1 MIESGILATIQPEEK
16 KLQEAMFEVTQGSL
30 SPLHITLPQV
40 ISSEASYLK
49 SLNIL
54 ISHFIQS
61 PKFSGD
67 SSVLSKRDQRILFS
81 EVSNMHGRRSW
92 NCQRSCD
99 WILDLYVPPV
109 RQVILV
115 RACSE
120 RFLSDLESR
129 WQVKSRWQWDDTG
142 SV

>member
-1 MIESGILATIQPEEK
+1 M
-16 KLQEAMFEVTQGSL
+16 
-30 SPLHITLPQV
+30 

-81 EVSNMHGRRSW
+81 EVINMQHAWLKVSELSAIYIVIVIG
-92 NCQRSCD
+92 SC
-99 WILDLYVPPV
+99 
-109 RQVILV
+109 QVILV

-129 WQVKSRWQWDDTG
+129 WQVKCRAG
-142 SV
+142 

>member
-1 MIESGILATIQPEEK
+1 MRWPKDLY
-16 KLQEAMFEVTQGSL
+16 
-30 SPLHITLPQV
+30 PLHITLSQV

-81 EVSNMHGRRSW
+81 EVSNMHG
-92 NCQRSCD
+92 
-99 WILDLYVPPV
+99 
-109 RQVILV
+109 
-115 RACSE
+115 
-120 RFLSDLESR
+120 
-129 WQVKSRWQWDDTG
+129 
-142 SV
+142 